1 MTARSRSAK
10 HTRRHGKGL
19 VLRHR
24 RITLSLL
31 LAGLVALVGVDR
43 IWPINEARPQV
54 LGLGLVAVLSVAVG
68 VPYLMD
74 RRNPVFRSR
83 DEVER
88 VLGLPVL
95 ASYPAP
101 RER

>member
-1 MTARSRSAK
+1 
-10 HTRRHGKGL
+10 
-19 VLRHR
+19 VFRHR

-31 LAGLVALVGVDR
+31 LAGLAVLVVVGQL
-43 IWPINEARPQV
+43 WPINETRPQV
-54 LGLGLVAVLSVAVG
+54 LGLGLVAVVSVAVG
-68 VPYLMD
+68 VPHLID
-74 RRNPVFRSR
+74 RRHPVFRNR